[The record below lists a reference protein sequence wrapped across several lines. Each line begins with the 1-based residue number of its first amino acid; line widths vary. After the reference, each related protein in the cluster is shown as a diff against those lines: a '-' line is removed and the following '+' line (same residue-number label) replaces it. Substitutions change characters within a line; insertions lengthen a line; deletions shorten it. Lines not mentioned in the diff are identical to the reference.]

1 MHVRPNNSSH
11 HGFPTDPKPVSP
23 PPFLTEDNP
32 LRSAQLP
39 PVATK
44 TQSRGGILI
53 PLLLGVIVLLIALLL
68 AGFFVWKSNT
78 KTNQAAV
85 AAPTT
90 ITESVMVTPS
100 SPPSSASDSTATT
113 SAVAEDSAYQ
123 QSVSDAGLDAYGF
136 SSMSCLGSDTW
147 VFSAVSTDGH
157 HVLICQSGSSESY
170 YYTHDYLSDIY
181 RKDVDKADVAAGEF
195 EVYNDDATITIDP
208 SGLFVKA
215 EQGNADFASSFSTSF
230 TTNPW

>member
-1 MHVRPNNSSH
+1 MASNNSPH
-11 HGFPTDPKPVSP
+11 HGFSTDPKPVSP

-39 PVATK
+39 PVATGA
-44 TQSRGGILI
+44 QSRSGALI
-53 PLLLGVIVLLIALLL
+53 PLLIGVIVLLIALLL
-68 AGFFVWKSNT
+68 GGFFVWKSSTTN
-78 KTNQAAV
+78 NQAAV

-90 ITESVMVTPS
+90 ITQSVLVTPD
-100 SPPSSASDSTATT
+100 SAPGGSKVSDSAATT
-113 SAVAEDSAYQ
+113 TAAAQNSTYQ
-123 QSVSDAGLDAYGF
+123 QSVTDAGLDAYGF
-136 SSMSCLGSDTW
+136 SSLSCLGSDTW